1 MKFYED
7 FSVCLDS
14 QSHPTLYFL
23 SIMSVESTNPISKLD
38 LKNKFLIL
46 YQYFQNHL
54 IACVKGVVSKPQGT
68 FYQKVVKMSEKSVP
82 ISEKGSFFQP
92 YPPLKY

>member
-1 MKFYED
+1 M
-7 FSVCLDS
+7 CLG
-14 QSHPTLYFL
+14 QKRAHKKWE
-23 SIMSVESTNPISKLD
+23 VNEA
-38 LKNKFLIL
+38 
-46 YQYFQNHL
+46 QR
-54 IACVKGVVSKPQGT
+54 T